1 MSSFKRTDMLTVF
14 LLAAFVIILIEATF
28 FHSDFVFSLFF
39 GIAMI
44 YFGRKWN
51 SSWFGK
57 LLFWFGVFLTIMM
70 VLSMSSLRMLVLAGL
85 IYMLYRFFQ
94 AKKEPA
100 RFSLPTDGMKSMPME
115 PGESIKHAFLKNK
128 LFSVQSTPEHSYEW
142 QDIHIQGVLGDI
154 TVDVSNTV
162 LPTGT
167 AIISIRQMIGKVKI
181 DIPYEIPVRIR
192 FATIAGNAH
201 LFQRFPVSLW
211 NDTLYFEDEHYS
223 EQEGAET
230 TIVLLISTV
239 IGDVEVNRI

>member
-1 MSSFKRTDMLTVF
+1 MSPFKRTDMFTVF
-14 LLAAFVIILIEATF
+14 LLAALIIILIEATF

-39 GIAMI
+39 GVAMI

-57 LLFWFGVFLTIMM
+57 LLFWFGIFLSIMM
-70 VLSMSSLRMLVLAGL
+70 VLSMMSLRMLVLAAL
-85 IYMLYRFFQ
+85 VYMLYRFFQ
-94 AKKEPA
+94 SKKEPT
-100 RFSLPTDGMKSMPME
+100 RFTASADTMNSMPME
-115 PGESIKHAFLKNK
+115 PGESIKHSFLKNK

-142 QDIHIQGVLGDI
+142 KDIHIQGVLGDI

-162 LPTGT
+162 LPKGT
-167 AIISIRQMIGKVKI
+167 AIISVRQMIGKVKV

-192 FATIAGNAH
+192 FSTVVGNAH
-201 LFQRFPVSLW
+201 LFQRFPIPLW
-211 NDTLYFEDEHYS
+211 NDTLYFEDEHYN

-239 IGDVEVNRI
+239 IGDVEVNRV